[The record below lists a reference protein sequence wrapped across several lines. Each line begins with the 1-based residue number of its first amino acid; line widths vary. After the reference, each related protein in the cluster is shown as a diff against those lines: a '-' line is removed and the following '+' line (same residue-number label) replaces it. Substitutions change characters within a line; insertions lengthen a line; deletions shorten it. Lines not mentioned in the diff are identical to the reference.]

1 MPISAAT
8 QTGIA
13 RMTATERRA
22 TIGLA
27 SISGLRM
34 LGMFIVL
41 PVFALY
47 AETLPGGLDRT
58 RVGVALG
65 AYGLTQALLQIPF
78 GWASDRWG
86 RKPVIYSGLALFAA
100 GSFLAA
106 WAPTIGWA
114 IVGRAVQGAGA
125 VSAAVI
131 ALAADLTR
139 DAVRTRAM
147 AAIGVTIGATFA
159 LSLIAGPLLSAAI
172 GVPGIFALTGVLALV
187 AAAVVRFGIP
197 DVARRAPTRTAFRRV
212 LADPNLLRLNY
223 GIFALHALLMA
234 LFVEMPF
241 ALRDSGIAAERQWE
255 VYLPVVALSVALMW
269 PFARAADQQPRGK
282 QIFVSAVGVLLI
294 AQIALAFGLN
304 SLPALAAG
312 LLLFFAAFNLLEAM
326 LPTLVSRYAPEEFK
340 GSAIGVYASVQ
351 FAGAFAGAAIGGA
364 LAQHAGPAAV
374 FGFGIALTAVW
385 LVIGAT
391 MAAPPAYTSTYS
403 MGET

>member
-1 MPISAAT
+1 
-8 QTGIA
+8 
-13 RMTATERRA
+13 
-22 TIGLA
+22 
-27 SISGLRM
+27 
-34 LGMFIVL
+34 
-41 PVFALY
+41 
-47 AETLPGGLDRT
+47 
-58 RVGVALG
+58 
-65 AYGLTQALLQIPF
+65 
-78 GWASDRWG
+78 
-86 RKPVIYSGLALFAA
+86 
-100 GSFLAA
+100 
-106 WAPTIGWA
+106 
-114 IVGRAVQGAGA
+114 
-125 VSAAVI
+125 
-131 ALAADLTR
+131 
-139 DAVRTRAM
+139 
-147 AAIGVTIGATFA
+147 
-159 LSLIAGPLLSAAI
+159 
-172 GVPGIFALTGVLALV
+172 
-187 AAAVVRFGIP
+187 
-197 DVARRAPTRTAFRRV
+197 
-212 LADPNLLRLNY
+212 
-223 GIFALHALLMA
+223 
-234 LFVEMPF
+234 
-241 ALRDSGIAAERQWE
+241 
-255 VYLPVVALSVALMW
+255 VVALSVALMW